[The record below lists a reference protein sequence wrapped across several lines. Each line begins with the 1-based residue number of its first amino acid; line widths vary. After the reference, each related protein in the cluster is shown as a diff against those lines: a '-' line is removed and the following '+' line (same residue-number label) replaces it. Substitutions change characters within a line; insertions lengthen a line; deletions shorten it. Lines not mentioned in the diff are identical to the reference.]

1 MKTRLALLLSASLI
15 AAGAFAAGTTDT
27 ATVADGRFGDA
38 IPADARITT
47 LGAAVE
53 GYAADGGDQ
62 AISGRVGQVCQK
74 GGCWMTLSDG
84 DAIARVMTD
93 HKFVLP
99 KDLSGDVVVFGA
111 LQAIDLDEKEVAHMA
126 EDSGKPKS
134 EIATREYRI
143 AARGVARR

>member
-1 MKTRLALLLSASLI
+1 MKIRLALLLTASL
-15 AAGAFAAGTTDT
+15 AAACAFAADP
-27 ATVADGRFGDA
+27 AMVADGRFGDA
-38 IPADARITT
+38 IPADAKVTA
-47 LGAAVE
+47 LGDAVS

-84 DAIARVMTD
+84 DAVARVMTD

-99 KDLSGDVVVFGA
+99 KDLSGDVVVYGA
-111 LQAIDLDEKEVAHMA
+111 LQALDLDEKEVAHMA